1 MYTRIKLLFFIGIP
15 FFLLVNSGCKKGTFD
30 INSPN
35 PNVPSIV
42 PSKYILS
49 AALAGSALLQY
60 GAGNTDILNTYMG
73 YLSISGGFIPNA
85 AWLTYNVTSDFGSN
99 NWDAGYPV
107 LENYI
112 FIANTAAKDST
123 QANFLAIAKIM
134 MAYHFSRL
142 VDIYNDIPYTSAL
155 QGSSGD
161 LFPTYDKAADVYTAL
176 LHQLDTAVTIIN
188 NNPGAVN
195 PGTQDIMFDGH
206 MNLWIQFAN
215 TVKLRMLMN
224 LTQTAGGPATIQSE
238 LAGLTTADFIGAG
251 EDAIINPGYTNAST
265 TQQNPLWGNFGWG
278 PTGSPYINET
288 YLVACSYIVNFWKNT
303 NDSFRPTQVF
313 CLNTNNNVV
322 QGRAFGS
329 NNGSEISPSVISLVG
344 YAADPSNYTSGI
356 LVSPTAGALLFP
368 AFESLFLQAEAAQRG
383 YLTGSDPVALYQSAI
398 SENFRVLSIPNYATA
413 ATTYYSQTGS
423 VANQV
428 NISASSDP
436 ITTIITQKW
445 ASLILFDPLES
456 WCDWRRLGIPAS
468 LPVSIFPGTT
478 ATHIPY
484 RLLYPTSEYKYNSAS
499 VAKEGTIN
507 ALTSK
512 IFWMP

>member
-1 MYTRIKLLFFIGIP
+1 MYNKLKFLIIIMLP
-15 FFLLVNSGCKKGTFD
+15 LLLVVAGCKKGTFD

-35 PNVPSIV
+35 PNVPSQV
-42 PSKYILS
+42 APKYLLS
-49 AALAGSALLQY
+49 SSLAGSAILQY
-60 GAGNTDILNTYMG
+60 GGGNTDILNTYMG
-73 YLSISGGFIPNA
+73 YLSISGGYIPNA

-142 VDIYNDIPYTSAL
+142 VDIYNDLPYSDAL
-155 QGSSGD
+155 QGSSGE
-161 LFPTYDKAADVYTAL
+161 LFPKYDKAADIYTAL
-176 LHQLDTAVTIIN
+176 LHQIDTAITIIN
-188 NNPGAVN
+188 NNPGAAS
-195 PGTQDIMFDGH
+195 PGNYDIMFSGN
-206 MNLWIQFAN
+206 MASWIQFAN

-224 LTQTAGGPATIQSE
+224 LTETSGGPATITSE
-238 LAGLTTADFIGAG
+238 LQGLTSADFLGT
-251 EDAIINPGYTNAST
+251 DAVINPGYTNST
-265 TQQNPLWGNFGWG
+265 GAQQNPLWGNFGWN
-278 PTGSPYINET
+278 PTGAPYGNEN

-303 NDSFRPTQVF
+303 NDSFRPSQVF
-313 CLNTNNNVV
+313 CLNTNNGVV

-344 YAADPSNYTSGI
+344 YSADPTNFTSGI
-356 LVSPTAGALLFP
+356 LVSPTAGAVLFP

-383 YLTGSDPVALYQSAI
+383 YLTGADPVALYDAAVTADF
-398 SENFRVLSIPNYATA
+398 EELSVPNADA
-413 ATTYYSQTGS
+413 DAQAYYSQTGS
-423 VANQV
+423 IANQV

-456 WCDWRRLGIPAS
+456 WCDWRRLGIPAT

-484 RLLYPTSEYKYNSAS
+484 RLLYPTSEYKYNAVN
-499 VAKEGTIN
+499 VATEGTIS